1 MIQLYDPVGVTR
13 PWLAREAAGM
23 GMTPEEFLRKLNT
36 TWPTVVVGVVYFIPE
51 DEDMITYRDVK
62 SSPSGWPEDQ
72 ETEMPETEQAFMDA
86 LTAVVDQ
93 YRNVLHKDRAVRGL
107 YTQAETVRAD
117 ETWTTYEGGPVAP
130 EPPAAPTL
138 DSLSPATAVSG
149 DAADIVM
156 SCIGTGFTPDSIIVF
171 NGYIEPTTFVSDTEV
186 TTGVKPSLFAVPA
199 VCPVEVHTGSQV
211 AGPIDFTFT

>member
-1 MIQLYDPVGVTR
+1 MIAYS
-13 PWLAREAAGM
+13 E
-23 GMTPEEFLRKLNT
+23 
-36 TWPTVVVGVVYFIPE
+36 
-51 DEDMITYRDVK
+51 VK

-86 LTAVVDQ
+86 LDAVIDQ
-93 YRNVLHKDRAVRGL
+93 FRNVLHKDRAVRGL
-107 YTQAETVRAD
+107 YHQAETVRID
-117 ETWTTYEGGPVAP
+117 ETWTTYEGGPDVP
-130 EPPAAPTL
+130 EPADPPTL
-138 DSLSPATAVSG
+138 TSLSPATAVSG

-156 SCIGTGFTPDSIIVF
+156 SCIGTGFTPDSTIVF

-186 TTGVKPSLFAVPA
+186 TTGVKPSLFVVPA